1 MKVQIQIQTDE
12 STSPKSNTDSNT
24 NKVSSL
30 VTWSET
36 LVKSNS
42 TASIAQKVELHI
54 QIQNIQ
60 IQIQIMCTVA
70 KICMYV
76 QAKPKSSKYN
86 PAESTFRLVSGF
98 EADPAQS
105 PQLLYLLC

>member
-1 MKVQIQIQTDE
+1 MEVQVQSQIQTQIQTDE

-36 LVKSNS
+36 LVKNS

-60 IQIQIMCTVA
+60 IQIQIMCTVV

-86 PAESTFRLVSGF
+86 PAESTFHFPAGF
-98 EADPAQS
+98 RF
-105 PQLLYLLC
+105 